1 MIPLRDLRSGK
12 TFNVLTS
19 AKAKVDHVD
28 IYYNNGHPGVPDPHY
43 HIVLWYITPAQVEAL
58 Q

>member
-1 MIPLRDLRSGK
+1 MIPIRDLRAGK

-19 AKAKVDHVD
+19 AKAKVDYVD
-28 IYYNNGHPGVPDPHY
+28 IYCNNGHPGVPDPHY
-43 HIVLWYITPAQVEAL
+43 HIVLWYITTAQVEAL